1 VDTPGFND
9 TTRPDL
15 EILDIL
21 ATYLSASYAN
31 GVRIHGL
38 ILLHPISDNRMTGS
52 SLRNIEMMK
61 AMCGLASYHNLAI
74 VTTMWPR
81 APDHAEK
88 LVLER
93 RDAELLA
100 DGRFFGDLVSG
111 GAHLF
116 RHNETGHR
124 NDFKEATSARRIVDH
139 LVCQSDMHAPDVLR
153 LQKEIVDEGKTLG
166 ETTAGIAV
174 AGELYKA
181 RRAHEVE
188 LGGLQAEMNS
198 QLARVDASHAVQIRE
213 LQADVMK
220 QLKKAEDSERALRRR
235 MDEMHRDEERA
246 WKRKIGELDEIFR
259 QKLAEKQQELLDME
273 ESLLEIRKD
282 MARWAPDQRQSTS
295 RQREQMALQI
305 AEHEETVTS
314 ARAEISNNQNA
325 YQKFKGQ
332 TGNILNGTA
341 NGVAA
346 GLTSGVIAGEHTHGQ
361 PLSPEIQP

>member
-1 VDTPGFND
+1 
-9 TTRPDL
+9 
-15 EILDIL
+15 
-21 ATYLSASYAN
+21 
-31 GVRIHGL
+31 
-38 ILLHPISDNRMTGS
+38 LLHPISDNRMTGS

-74 VTTMWPR
+74 VTTMWPS

-100 DGRFFGDLVSG
+100 DGRFFGDLVAR
-111 GAHLF
+111 GANLF
-116 RHNETGHR
+116 RHNETGRR
-124 NDFKEATSARRIVDH
+124 NDFEEATSARRIVDH
-139 LVCQSDMHAPDVLR
+139 LVRQSDMHAPDVLR
-153 LQKEIVDEGKTLG
+153 LQKEIVDEGKALG

-181 RRAHEVE
+181 RRAHELE

-198 QLARVDASHAVQIRE
+198 QLARVDASHAAQIRE
-213 LQADVMK
+213 LQADVLK
-220 QLKKAEDSERALRRR
+220 QLKKAEDSKRALRRR

-246 WKRKIGELDEIFR
+246 WKQKIRELDEMFR
-259 QKLAEKQQELLDME
+259 QQLADKQQELLDME
-273 ESLLEIRKD
+273 KSLLEIRQD
-282 MARWAPDQRQSTS
+282 MARRAPNQRQSTSRQREQMALQIAEHEETVNHRQPTS

-314 ARAEISNNQNA
+314 ARAEIANTQNA
-325 YQKFKGQ
+325 HQKFKGQ

-346 GLTSGVIAGEHTHGQ
+346 GLTSGVIAGEH
-361 PLSPEIQP
+361 PRPAFIP